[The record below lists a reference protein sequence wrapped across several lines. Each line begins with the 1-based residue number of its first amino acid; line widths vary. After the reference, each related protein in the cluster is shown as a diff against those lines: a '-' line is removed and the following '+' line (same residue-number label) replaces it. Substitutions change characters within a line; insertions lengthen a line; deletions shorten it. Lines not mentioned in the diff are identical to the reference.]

1 MNNIKMSEK
10 QTRKFVALWNKKNN
24 MPQGISTC
32 ENMRYDTD
40 GKVYWNVYDSP
51 RVDIKEFVDIYKL
64 CVED

>member
-1 MNNIKMSEK
+1 
-10 QTRKFVALWNKKNN
+10 